1 MVVLAFALPILAW
14 PLFSTRTALGLACG
28 CLIAC
33 FNFLWLKRGVEAL
46 ADRVVGEGKAPGGK
60 GVVARF
66 LLRYVLM
73 AIGAYVILSVSPRS
87 RHRVRSRL
95 RAVRRRGARSLTSL
109 QSSISAVSKKG
120 VHALASGIKAA
131 TCGGPTTTG
140 EALAG
145 GGRPAT
151 ND

>member
-73 AIGAYVILSVSPRS
+73 AIGAYVILSVSP
-87 RHRVRSRL
+87 
-95 RAVRRRGARSLTSL
+95 ASLYGL
-109 QSSISAVSKKG
+109 
-120 VHALASGIKAA
+120 
-131 TCGGPTTTG
+131 
-140 EALAG
+140 LAG
-145 GGRPAT
+145 LFLPVAAIACEAAYELYVAVARGL
-151 ND
+151 